1 MIKQIENII
10 EILSKQETDLNIE
23 NRQQFKINLSEI
35 YLNLFYYVLYWH
47 FINHDLIIILEEIK
61 NYRNEL
67 SHWDKS
73 FNNIWQG
80 LLTDR
85 TNHSIEG

>member
-35 YLNLFYYVLYWH
+35 YLNLF
-47 FINHDLIIILEEIK
+47 
-61 NYRNEL
+61 
-67 SHWDKS
+67 
-73 FNNIWQG
+73 FNN
-80 LLTDR
+80 
-85 TNHSIEG
+85 